1 MAQIE
6 FNEFD
11 FRKVHP
17 IKLPF
22 AEKYIYDVDNIFYAD
37 TGLLDARQTNMF
49 FQEAGRMLINAIN
62 LFCDGYFDCAF
73 YSLRQSFEISVTS
86 LYLNENKSIIDKGN
100 KKQSGFEQHT
110 MVKSLKEQLEDYKE
124 LREGLLKPYFEKL
137 RSIMEKMNKY
147 IHKQGFSTMYT
158 MRYSFEG
165 RKTYKEEQ
173 LIKFFT
179 YCLKA
184 CIGAVAIWRI
194 VIDPMPALLNDETIF
209 RKTREMITEPY
220 SDEFIETYIGND
232 IFELYKQSTLYKE
245 YYQYF
250 NQYEEQNEAVFYL
263 IHYQCI
269 NRNNLDDIYKQI
281 HLLDIKER
289 IAVLFIT
296 FSEHITNIIFGNG
309 LFNFTSNIVFKGD
322 DKSITYGEGIYDNY
336 FKEHDIN
343 QPYKGGF
350 ISRFKF
356 KNENVIVIHNEL
368 FLAEELSAF
377 NLINEKCADYL
388 QKENDN
394 FNRIIDE
401 YTNTNQQKM

>member
-1 MAQIE
+1 
-6 FNEFD
+6 
-11 FRKVHP
+11 
-17 IKLPF
+17 
-22 AEKYIYDVDNIFYAD
+22 
-37 TGLLDARQTNMF
+37 
-49 FQEAGRMLINAIN
+49 
-62 LFCDGYFDCAF
+62 
-73 YSLRQSFEISVTS
+73 
-86 LYLNENKSIIDKGN
+86 
-100 KKQSGFEQHT
+100 
-110 MVKSLKEQLEDYKE
+110 
-124 LREGLLKPYFEKL
+124 
-137 RSIMEKMNKY
+137 
-147 IHKQGFSTMYT
+147 MYT

-165 RKTYKEEQ
+165 RKIYKEEQ